1 MKLSTKST
9 YGLRAM
15 LHIALKKGGGAV
27 SITDIAK
34 SEGISVTYL
43 EQLLNILKHKGLLQS
58 IRGPKGGYV
67 LSRKVSAITVADI
80 VSALEGNIY
89 PVHCIGGGKRSAAC
103 KNKGGCVPK
112 IVWLKLA
119 NAIHDC
125 LGAITLEHL
134 CKEAKKIER

>member
-15 LHIALKKGGGAV
+15 LNIALKKSGGAV

-67 LSRKVSAITVADI
+67 LSRKASI
-80 VSALEGNIY
+80 S
-89 PVHCIGGGKRSAAC
+89 
-103 KNKGGCVPK
+103 
-112 IVWLKLA
+112 
-119 NAIHDC
+119 
-125 LGAITLEHL
+125 
-134 CKEAKKIER
+134 